1 MLLQASRPTT
11 GSAGR
16 LQLFDLSVLALLAV
30 GYLPVFALYA
40 RQQWTGN
47 TLQGAYGHAWVALL
61 LVAWMLWRQRGVLL
75 RSDAMAGGRNAWIWL
90 SVGVLLKLYGDYHSY
105 DVLRGVSLV
114 PTLAGLAMLRF
125 GARGWRELRFPVLF
139 LLFVIPL
146 PDAAIDAVTRPLIDA
161 TSIAVRG
168 LLPWLGLDI
177 GGAGPYLLLGDAA
190 GGPVHELILAPEC
203 SGIRSLVALLGLA
216 SLLAHFQQLRAA
228 GFVVMFV
235 STFLLTIAGN
245 TLRIVLLALG
255 MVYFS
260 PTAAETAFHSLSGIF
275 LFMVNLLGLLA
286 ISSWLARGRRRQ
298 T

>member
-1 MLLQASRPTT
+1 MSMLLQASRPTT

-75 RSDAMAGGRNAWIWL
+75 RTDAMAGGRNAWIWL

-177 GGAGPYLLLGDAA
+177 GGAGPYLLLGDLRAMAGAA
-190 GGPVHELILAPEC
+190 KIVFRQQIKAHGILF
-203 SGIRSLVALLGLA
+203 ITQDHGLA
-216 SLLAHFQQLRAA
+216 LRN
-228 GFVVMFV
+228 
-235 STFLLTIAGN
+235 I
-245 TLRIVLLALG
+245 
-255 MVYFS
+255 
-260 PTAAETAFHSLSGIF
+260 TAQFCFITELKDF
-275 LFMVNLLGLLA
+275 
-286 ISSWLARGRRRQ
+286 
-298 T
+298 